1 MRFEEGMAKLEE
13 LVEQLEKGALPLE
26 ESFKAYEEA
35 AALAKALDGM
45 LKEHEQ
51 RVAVL
56 TKDGEENVRIEVSEG

>member
-1 MRFEEGMAKLEE
+1 MRFEEGMAK
-13 LVEQLEKGALPLE
+13 LE